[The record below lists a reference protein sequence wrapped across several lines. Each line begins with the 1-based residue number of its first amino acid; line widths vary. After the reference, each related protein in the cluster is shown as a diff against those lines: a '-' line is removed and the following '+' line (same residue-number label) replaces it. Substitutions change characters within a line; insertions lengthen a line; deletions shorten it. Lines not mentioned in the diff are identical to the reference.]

1 MQLNFL
7 FPLKRPTNPN
17 FFFFLKLGP
26 NTRILAKNQK
36 NRTTLRVSTKRPK
49 IGYIERKKSTIKIN
63 KVRQKCQFLIFF
75 NEIFTVYAASDGEY
89 EKMVTG
95 GPNGYPWP
103 LGPVGQ
109 LSVQKYTMLYQSN
122 IFFKEILYWSIRKKI
137 KWVTFCL
144 WKPW

>member
-1 MQLNFL
+1 MVPITPIFL
-7 FPLKRPTNPN
+7 
-17 FFFFLKLGP
+17 FFLKLGL
-26 NTRILAKNQK
+26 NTRLLAKNQK

-49 IGYIERKKSTIKIN
+49 IGYFELKISTIKIN

-89 EKMVTG
+89 EKIKIKNFGLHEARMGTHDPSDQSVNYRYKSMRCCTKVIYFLKRSY
-95 GPNGYPWP
+95 NG
-103 LGPVGQ
+103 
-109 LSVQKYTMLYQSN
+109 LS
-122 IFFKEILYWSIRKKI
+122 EKKI